1 MGNPFQHIKMW
12 IKWNKKGE
20 RIVYTDNGK
29 TITEKVIG
37 KVNIKDPNKIKKTT
51 KK

>member
-1 MGNPFQHIKMW
+1 MGHPFQRIKMW

-20 RIVYTDNGK
+20 RVLYTDNGK
-29 TITEKVIG
+29 TVTEKVIG
-37 KVNIKDPNKIKKTT
+37 KVNIKDPSRIKKTA